1 MLLLYLIRTDLTAA
15 IMKLHHFHLGII
27 GQRLIQWGDY
37 WLYRGFGPIPE
48 DKKNKGERYQKAA
61 KKNIDPDVERT
72 FVLCGGGHE

>member
-37 WLYRGFGPIPE
+37 WLYRGLGVIPE
-48 DKKNKGERYQKAA
+48 DEKEKGKKY
-61 KKNIDPDVERT
+61 
-72 FVLCGGGHE
+72 